1 MLAHFLQDSVWGG
14 GVAEVGDVGGFFA
27 AVAFYG
33 EGEGGE
39 LEEFDA
45 VEFEGGEGEE
55 DAAFWACI

>member
-1 MLAHFLQDSVWGG
+1 M
-14 GVAEVGDVGGFFA
+14 AEVGDVGGFFA